1 MNYVSVVL
9 IILLVVLQYRLWI
22 GNGSLTEV
30 HHLEQTRQNLLDE
43 TRQLQERNQSLAAEV
58 NDLKHGNDAI
68 EERARTAM
76 GMIKK
81 DEVFYQIIHQQ
92 APTAGQEKTE

>member
-1 MNYVSVVL
+1 MKFISL
-9 IILLVVLQYRLWI
+9 LMIILLAAVQYRLWI

-43 TRQLQERNQSLAAEV
+43 TRSLQIRNQSLAAEV

-68 EERARTAM
+68 EERARTGM

-92 APTAGQEKTE
+92 KPAAELEKSQ

>member
-1 MNYVSVVL
+1 MRFVSIIL
-9 IILLVVLQYRLWI
+9 IIFLVILQYHLWI

-30 HHLEQTRQNLLDE
+30 HHLEQTKQNLLDE

-58 NDLKHGNDAI
+58 NDLKHGYDAI
-68 EERARTAM
+68 EERARTGM

-81 DEVFYQIIHQQ
+81 NEVFYQIIHQQ
-92 APTAGQEKTE
+92 APAAGQDNAE

>member
-1 MNYVSVVL
+1 MKYVSFLL
-9 IILLVVLQYRLWI
+9 IILLAALQYRLWI

-30 HHLEQTRQNLLDE
+30 HHLDQNRQELQDE
-43 TRQLQERNQSLAAEV
+43 IKQLQERNQSLAAEV

-68 EERARTAM
+68 EERARTEM
-76 GMIKK
+76 GMIRK

-92 APTAGQEKTE
+92 APAAGKEKAE

>member
-1 MNYVSVVL
+1 MKFISL
-9 IILLVVLQYRLWI
+9 ILLILLALLQYRLWL

-43 TRQLQERNQSLAAEV
+43 TRRLQERNQSLAAEV

-68 EERARTAM
+68 EERARTEM

-81 DEVFYQIIHQQ
+81 DEIFYQIIHQQ
-92 APTAGQEKTE
+92 QPAVGQEKSQ